1 MRNMI
6 NPIKGF
12 PMADKL
18 ISLAE
23 LSRAAHKPSARGA
36 SEQLPPGAAPT
47 LQDLAE
53 SLLFSPSDGRI
64 WLNGARMLLMHS
76 SGIGALRRE
85 LIESMGLARA
95 RGIMLRTGYH
105 CGARD
110 AALIRERFP
119 EADILAVF
127 AAGPIIHGL
136 EGAVKVEPV
145 HFEFDMTLGTYYGE
159 FLWHHSSEDDEHIA
173 QYGIGTEPACWMQT
187 GYATGYTSAMVGRLI
202 LYREVECRSTGA
214 NTCRLIGKPVEEWDD
229 AEEELADLNAEP
241 FVGSSASAAAVKPSA
256 KNADKGALPS
266 NLQAEPTAAQD
277 SEMVG
282 ISSAFNAA
290 CHMLRRVAPTQAT
303 VLFTGESGVGKEMFA
318 RMLHRISPRHDAPF
332 VAINCAAIPENLME
346 SELFGVERGAFTG
359 ATQSRAGRFE
369 RADGGTLFLDEIATL
384 SLVAQGKL
392 LRALQEGEV
401 ERVGGS
407 RTLKVDV
414 RVVAATNVDLRAA
427 AQRGEFREDLFF
439 RLNVFPIH
447 LPPLR
452 ERKEDIPLLMTH
464 FLHRFTQ
471 RHGRQLSGFTPRTAD
486 TLLAYDFP
494 GNIRELQNLVE
505 RGVISAPDDGA
516 IDLAHLFT
524 SGERLAHPMFSIGV
538 RGQLAA
544 APHESPPTQQTS
556 STPPAQQPETLHA
569 LLGDKN
575 LSQLSL
581 QEVEDAMIDHCMVE
595 AKGNVSEAARR
606 LGLTRAQ
613 LSYRL
618 SRRPAGE

>member
-1 MRNMI
+1 
-6 NPIKGF
+6 
-12 PMADKL
+12 MADKL

-23 LSRAAHKPSARGA
+23 LSRATPSKPVRGA
-36 SEQLPPGAAPT
+36 SEQLPPGAPPT
-47 LQDLAE
+47 LQDLTE
-53 SLLFSPSDGRI
+53 CLMFSPGDGRI
-64 WLNGARMLLMHS
+64 WLNGARMLLIHN

-110 AALIRERFP
+110 AALIKERFP
-119 EADILAVF
+119 EADILALF
-127 AAGPIIHGL
+127 AAGPIIHAI

-145 HFEFDMTLGTYYGE
+145 HFEFDMNLGTYYGE

-173 QYGIGTEPACWMQT
+173 HFGIGTEPACWMQT

-202 LYREVECRSTGA
+202 LYREVECRSTGSSI
-214 NTCRLIGKPVEEWDD
+214 CRLIGKPAEEWDD
-229 AEEELADLNAEP
+229 AEADLADLNAEP
-241 FVGSSASAAAVKPSA
+241 FVSTGGRSVTAHSR
-256 KNADKGALPS
+256 NDKGALPTS
-266 NLQAEPTAAQD
+266 LLVDPTPAQD
-277 SEMVG
+277 SDMVG

-318 RMLHRISPRHDAPF
+318 RMLHRISPRHDEPF

-346 SELFGVERGAFTG
+346 SELFGVERGAYTG

-471 RHGRQLSGFTPRTAD
+471 RHGRQISGFTPRTAD

-505 RGVISAPDDGA
+505 RGVISAPDGGA

-524 SGERLAHPMFSIGV
+524 SGERLAQPMFSIGT

-544 APHESPPTQQTS
+544 SPNDP
-556 STPPAQQPETLHA
+556 PPASPTKTAAASTGSGAILELF
-569 LLGDKN
+569 GGKDP
-575 LSQLSL
+575 SRLSL
-581 QEVEDAMIDHCMVE
+581 QEIEDTIIDHCLGEV
-595 AKGNVSEAARR
+595 KGNVSEAARR

-618 SRRPAGE
+618 SRRSTSE

>member
-1 MRNMI
+1 
-6 NPIKGF
+6 
-12 PMADKL
+12 
-18 ISLAE
+18 
-23 LSRAAHKPSARGA
+23 
-36 SEQLPPGAAPT
+36 AAPT
-47 LQDLAE
+47 LQDLTEA
-53 SLLFSPSDGRI
+53 LLFSPGDGRI

-95 RGIMLRTGYH
+95 RGILLRTGYH

-119 EADILAVF
+119 EADTLAVF
-127 AAGPIIHGL
+127 AAGPIIHAL

-145 HFEFDMTLGTYYGE
+145 HFEFDMNLGTYYGE

-173 QYGIGTEPACWMQT
+173 HYGIGTEPACWMQT

-202 LYREVECRSTGA
+202 LYREVECRSTGS
-214 NTCRLIGKPVEEWDD
+214 NICRLIGKPAEEWDD
-229 AEEELADLNAEP
+229 AEADLADLNAEP
-241 FVGSSASAAAVKPSA
+241 FVGSGGSTAARKASAKGG
-256 KNADKGALPS
+256 DKGALPTA
-266 NLQAEPTAAQD
+266 LQADPTPAQD
-277 SEMVG
+277 SDMVG

-318 RMLHRISPRHDAPF
+318 RMLHRISPRTDAPF

-414 RVVAATNVDLRAA
+414 RVVAATNIDLRAA

-505 RGVISAPDDGA
+505 RGVISAPDGGA

-524 SGERLAHPMFSIGV
+524 SGERLAQPMFSIGT

-544 APHESPPTQQTS
+544 GPHDQ
-556 STPPAQQPETLHA
+556 PPAAGATSEPVSADKQA
-569 LLGDKN
+569 LQALFGGKD
-575 LSQLSL
+575 LSRLSL
-581 QEVEDAMIDHCMVE
+581 QEIEDTMIDHCLAEV
-595 AKGNVSEAARR
+595 KGNVSEAARR

-618 SRRPAGE
+618 SRRPADK

>member
-1 MRNMI
+1 MV
-6 NPIKGF
+6 
-12 PMADKL
+12 DKL

-23 LSRAAHKPSARGA
+23 LSRGGQKKPVRGA

-47 LQDLAE
+47 LQDLTE
-53 SLLFSPSDGRI
+53 CLMFSPGDGRI
-64 WLNGARMLLMHS
+64 WLNGARMLLMHN

-105 CGARD
+105 CGSRD
-110 AALIRERFP
+110 AALIKERFP
-119 EADILAVF
+119 EADILALF
-127 AAGPIIHGL
+127 AAGPIIHAL

-145 HFEFDMTLGTYYGE
+145 HFEFDMNLGTYYGE

-187 GYATGYTSAMVGRLI
+187 GYAIGYTSAMVGRLI
-202 LYREVECRSTGA
+202 LYREVECRSTGSSI
-214 NTCRLIGKPVEEWDD
+214 CRLVGKPAEEWDD
-229 AEEELADLNAEP
+229 AEEDLADLNAEP
-241 FVGSSASAAAVKPSA
+241 FVSTGGRSATAHGSF
-256 KNADKGALPS
+256 DKGALPAH
-266 NLQAEPTAAQD
+266 LQADPTPAQD
-277 SEMVG
+277 TDMVG

-318 RMLHRISPRHDAPF
+318 RMLHRISPRHDELF

-346 SELFGVERGAFTG
+346 AELFGVERGAYTG

-471 RHGRQLSGFTPRTAD
+471 RHGRQISGFTPRTAD

-505 RGVISAPDDGA
+505 RGVISAPDGGA
-516 IDLAHLFT
+516 IDLSHLFT
-524 SGERLAHPMFSIGV
+524 SGERLALPMFSIGT

-544 APHESPPTQQTS
+544 APNDQAAATPAPA
-556 STPPAQQPETLHA
+556 STGNNNEAIQELF
-569 LLGDKN
+569 GGRD
-575 LSQLSL
+575 LSRLSL
-581 QEVEDAMIDHCMVE
+581 QEVEDTMIDHCMNEV
-595 AKGNVSEAARR
+595 KGNVSEAARR

-618 SRRPAGE
+618 SRRSAGE

>member
-1 MRNMI
+1 
-6 NPIKGF
+6 
-12 PMADKL
+12 MADKL

-23 LSRAAHKPSARGA
+23 LSGGVRKKHPRGA
-36 SEQLPPGAAPT
+36 SEQLPPGTAPT
-47 LQDLAE
+47 LQDLTE
-53 SLLFSPSDGRI
+53 CLMFSPGDGRI

-76 SGIGALRRE
+76 SGLGAMRRE

-110 AALIRERFP
+110 AALIKERFP
-119 EADILAVF
+119 EADFLALF
-127 AAGPIIHGL
+127 AAGPIIHAI

-145 HFEFDMTLGTYYGE
+145 HFEFDMNLGTYYGE

-173 QYGIGTEPACWMQT
+173 QFGIGTEPACWMQT

-202 LYREVECRSTGA
+202 LYREVECRSTGSSI
-214 NTCRLIGKPVEEWDD
+214 CRLIGKPAEEWDD
-229 AEEELADLNAEP
+229 AEEDLAALKAEP
-241 FVGSSASAAAVKPSA
+241 FVSSSGRSTVPPSPG
-256 KNADKGALPS
+256 DKGVLAAD
-266 NLQAEPTAAQD
+266 LQADPQPTQD
-277 SEMVG
+277 GDMVG

-318 RMLHRISPRHDAPF
+318 KMLHRISPRHDAPF

-392 LRALQEGEV
+392 LRALQEGEI

-464 FLHRFTQ
+464 FLRRFT
-471 RHGRQLSGFTPRTAD
+471 RHHGRQISGFTPRTAD

-505 RGVISAPDDGA
+505 RGVISAPDGGA

-524 SGERLAHPMFSIGV
+524 SGERLAQPMFSIGH

-544 APHESPPTQQTS
+544 APNDPASPATAAPAPTGDEAIQ
-556 STPPAQQPETLHA
+556 A
-569 LLGDKN
+569 LFGGKD
-575 LSQLSL
+575 LSRLSL
-581 QEVEDAMIDHCMVE
+581 QEIEETMIDHCLAEV
-595 AKGNVSEAARR
+595 KGNVSEAARR

-618 SRRPAGE
+618 SRRSGGE

>member
-1 MRNMI
+1 
-6 NPIKGF
+6 
-12 PMADKL
+12 MADKL

-23 LSRAAHKPSARGA
+23 LSRDAQKKPGRGA

-47 LQDLAE
+47 LQDLTE
-53 SLLFSPSDGRI
+53 CLLFSPGDGRI
-64 WLNGARMLLMHS
+64 WLNGARMLLMHN

-110 AALIRERFP
+110 AALIKERFP
-119 EADILAVF
+119 EADILALF
-127 AAGPIIHGL
+127 AAGPIIHAI

-145 HFEFDMTLGTYYGE
+145 HFEFDMNLGTYYGE

-202 LYREVECRSTGA
+202 VYREVECRSTGSSI
-214 NTCRLIGKPVEEWDD
+214 CRLIGKPAEEWDD
-229 AEEELADLNAEP
+229 AEADLADLNAEP
-241 FVGSSASAAAVKPSA
+241 FVSTGGRSATAPNRS
-256 KNADKGALPS
+256 DKGALPTG
-266 NLQAEPTAAQD
+266 LQAGPTPAQD
-277 SEMVG
+277 TDMVG
-282 ISSAFNAA
+282 LSSAFNAA

-318 RMLHRISPRHDAPF
+318 RMLHRISPRHDEPF

-346 SELFGVERGAFTG
+346 SELFGVERGAYTG

-471 RHGRQLSGFTPRTAD
+471 RHGRQISGFTPRTAD

-505 RGVISAPDDGA
+505 RGVISAPDGGA

-524 SGERLAHPMFSIGV
+524 SGERLALPMFSIGK

-544 APHESPPTQQTS
+544 APNDQAPSQRTTVA
-556 STPPAQQPETLHA
+556 PADTGNEAIQA
-569 LLGDKN
+569 LFGGKD
-575 LSQLSL
+575 LSRLSL
-581 QEVEDAMIDHCMVE
+581 QEIEDTMIDHCLSEV
-595 AKGNVSEAARR
+595 KGNVSEAARR

-618 SRRPAGE
+618 SRRPISE

>member
-1 MRNMI
+1 
-6 NPIKGF
+6 
-12 PMADKL
+12 MADKL

-23 LSRAAHKPSARGA
+23 LSRATPSKPVRGA
-36 SEQLPPGAAPT
+36 SEQLPPGAPPT
-47 LQDLAE
+47 LQDLTE
-53 SLLFSPSDGRI
+53 CLMFSPGDGRI
-64 WLNGARMLLMHS
+64 WLNGARMLLIHN

-110 AALIRERFP
+110 AALIKERFP
-119 EADILAVF
+119 EADILALF
-127 AAGPIIHGL
+127 AAGPIIHAI

-145 HFEFDMTLGTYYGE
+145 HFEFDMNLGTYYGE

-173 QYGIGTEPACWMQT
+173 HFGIGTEPACWMQT

-202 LYREVECRSTGA
+202 LYREVECRSTGSSI
-214 NTCRLIGKPVEEWDD
+214 CRLIGKPAEEWDD
-229 AEEELADLNAEP
+229 AEADLADLNAEP
-241 FVGSSASAAAVKPSA
+241 FVSTGGRSVTAHSR
-256 KNADKGALPS
+256 NDKGALPTS
-266 NLQAEPTAAQD
+266 LLVDPTPAQD
-277 SEMVG
+277 SDMVG

-318 RMLHRISPRHDAPF
+318 RMLHRISPRHDEPF

-346 SELFGVERGAFTG
+346 SELFGVERGAYTG

-407 RTLKVDV
+407 RTVKVDV

-471 RHGRQLSGFTPRTAD
+471 RHGRQISGFTPRTAD

-505 RGVISAPDDGA
+505 RGVISAPDGGA

-524 SGERLAHPMFSIGV
+524 SGERLAQPMFSIGT

-544 APHESPPTQQTS
+544 NPNDP
-556 STPPAQQPETLHA
+556 PPASPTKTAAASTGSGAILELF
-569 LLGDKN
+569 GGKDP
-575 LSQLSL
+575 SRLSL
-581 QEVEDAMIDHCMVE
+581 QEIEETLIDHCLGEV
-595 AKGNVSEAARR
+595 KGNVSEAARR

-618 SRRPAGE
+618 SRRSTGE

>member
-1 MRNMI
+1 MRKKI
-6 NPIKGF
+6 NALKGF
-12 PMADKL
+12 AMRKKL
-18 ISLAE
+18 VSLAE
-23 LSRAAHKPSARGA
+23 LALSSGKNPTRGA
-36 SEQLPPGAAPT
+36 SEQLPPDAAPT
-47 LQDLAE
+47 LQDLTE
-53 SLLFSPSDGRI
+53 CLLFSPGDGRI
-64 WLNGARMLLMHS
+64 WLNGARMVLMHN
-76 SGIGALRRE
+76 SGLGALRRE

-95 RGIMLRTGYH
+95 RGILMRTGYH

-110 AALIRERFP
+110 AALIKERFP
-119 EADILAVF
+119 DADTLALF
-127 AAGPIIHGL
+127 AAGPVIHSI

-145 HFEFDMTLGTYYGE
+145 HFEFDMQLGTYYGE

-173 QYGIGTEPACWMQT
+173 HYGIGSESACWMQT
-187 GYATGYTSAMVGRLI
+187 GYATGYTSALVGRLI
-202 LYREVECRSTGA
+202 LYREVECRATGA
-214 NTCRLIGKPVEEWDD
+214 NICRLIGKPAEEWQD
-229 AEEELADLNAEP
+229 AEADLADLNAQP
-241 FVGSSASAAAVKPSA
+241 FVGRNPTGAAQHSAHDL
-256 KNADKGALPS
+256 DKGALPT
-266 NLQAEPTAAQD
+266 PAQPSSASHPD
-277 SEMVG
+277 TEMVG

-318 RMLHRISPRHDAPF
+318 RMLHRISPRAEQAF

-346 SELFGVERGAFTG
+346 AELFGVERGAFTG

-392 LRALQEGEV
+392 LRALQEGEI

-407 RTLKVDV
+407 RTVKVNV

-427 AQRGEFREDLFF
+427 SQRGEFREDLFF

-452 ERKEDIPLLMTH
+452 ERREDIPLLMTH

-471 RHGRQLSGFTPRTAD
+471 LHGRRLSGFTPRTAN
-486 TLLAYDFP
+486 TLLGYDFP

-516 IDLAHLFT
+516 IDLVHLFT
-524 SGERLAHPMFSIGV
+524 SGERLAQPIFSIGT

-544 APHESPPTQQTS
+544 APHSTGHTPAAQPTKVHS
-556 STPPAQQPETLHA
+556 SALTT
-569 LLGDKN
+569 LLGNQD
-575 LSQLSL
+575 LSTLSL
-581 QEVEDAMIDHCMVE
+581 QAVEDAMIDHCMAE
-595 AKGNVSEAARR
+595 ARGNVSEAARR

-618 SRRPAGE
+618 SRRPAR

>member
-1 MRNMI
+1 
-6 NPIKGF
+6 
-12 PMADKL
+12 MADKL

-23 LSRAAHKPSARGA
+23 LSRGTRKSPARGA

-47 LQDLAE
+47 LQDLTEA
-53 SLLFSPSDGRI
+53 LLFSPGDGRI

-76 SGIGALRRE
+76 SGLGALRRE

-119 EADILAVF
+119 EADTLAVF
-127 AAGPIIHGL
+127 AAGPIIHSL

-145 HFEFDMTLGTYYGE
+145 HFEFDMNLGTYYGE

-202 LYREVECRSTGA
+202 LYREVECRSTGS
-214 NTCRLIGKPVEEWDD
+214 NICRLIGKPAEEWDD
-229 AEEELADLNAEP
+229 AEQDLADLNAES
-241 FVGSSASAAAVKPSA
+241 FVGSGGGSAAASKTSG
-256 KNADKGALPS
+256 KGGDKGALPS
-266 NLQAEPTAAQD
+266 NLQADSPTQQD
-277 SEMVG
+277 SDMVG
-282 ISSAFNAA
+282 ISSSFNAA

-318 RMLHRISPRHDAPF
+318 RMLHRISPRSEEPF

-505 RGVISAPDDGA
+505 RGVISAPDGGA
-516 IDLAHLFT
+516 IDLSHLFT
-524 SGERLAHPMFSIGV
+524 SGERLAQPMFSIGT
-538 RGQLAA
+538 RGQQAA
-544 APHESPPTQQTS
+544 APNDQVQTS
-556 STPPAQQPETLHA
+556 QETSSLPAQQPEALHA
-569 LLGDKN
+569 LFGDKD
-575 LSQLSL
+575 LSRLSL
-581 QEVEDAMIDHCMVE
+581 QEVEDAMIDHCMNEV
-595 AKGNVSEAARR
+595 KGNVSEAARR

-618 SRRPAGE
+618 SRRPASE

>member
-1 MRNMI
+1 MT
-6 NPIKGF
+6 
-12 PMADKL
+12 DKL

-23 LSRAAHKPSARGA
+23 LTRGAQKSSTRGA

-47 LQDLAE
+47 LQDLTEA
-53 SLLFSPSDGRI
+53 LLFSPGDGRI

-76 SGIGALRRE
+76 SGLGALRRE
-85 LIESMGLARA
+85 LIESMGLPRA

-110 AALIRERFP
+110 AALVRERFP
-119 EADILAVF
+119 EADTLAVF
-127 AAGPIIHGL
+127 AAGPIIHAL

-145 HFEFDMTLGTYYGE
+145 HFEFDMNLGTYYGE

-202 LYREVECRSTGA
+202 LYREVEFRSTGS
-214 NTCRLIGKPVEEWDD
+214 NICRLIGKPAEEWDD
-229 AEEELADLNAEP
+229 AEEDLADLNAEP
-241 FVGSSASAAAVKPSA
+241 FVGSGSTAARKTSA
-256 KNADKGALPS
+256 KSGDKGALPS
-266 NLQAEPTAAQD
+266 NLQAEPTPAQD
-277 SEMVG
+277 SDMVG

-318 RMLHRISPRHDAPF
+318 RMLHRISPRSEAPF
-332 VAINCAAIPENLME
+332 VAINCAAIPESLME

-439 RLNVFPIH
+439 RLNVVPIH

-505 RGVISAPDDGA
+505 RGVISAPDGGA
-516 IDLAHLFT
+516 IDLSHLFT
-524 SGERLAHPMFSIGV
+524 SGERLAQPMFSIGV

-544 APHESPPTQQTS
+544 APHDQAQPQQAS
-556 STPPAQQPETLHA
+556 SAPPAQQPEALHA
-569 LLGDKN
+569 LFGDKD
-575 LSQLSL
+575 LSRLSL
-581 QEVEDAMIDHCMVE
+581 QEVEDAMIDHCMNEV
-595 AKGNVSEAARR
+595 KGNVSEAARR

-618 SRRPAGE
+618 SRRSAGE

>member
-1 MRNMI
+1 
-6 NPIKGF
+6 
-12 PMADKL
+12 MANKL

-23 LSRAAHKPSARGA
+23 LSRTTQKTLARGA

-47 LQDLAE
+47 LQDLTE
-53 SLLFSPSDGRI
+53 CLLFSPGDGRI

-76 SGIGALRRE
+76 SGLGALRRE

-110 AALIRERFP
+110 AALVKERFP
-119 EADILAVF
+119 EADTLALF
-127 AAGPIIHGL
+127 AAGPIIHAL

-145 HFEFDMTLGTYYGE
+145 HFEFDMNLGTYYGE

-173 QYGIGTEPACWMQT
+173 QYGIGTEAACWMQT

-202 LYREVECRSTGA
+202 LYREVECRSMGA
-214 NTCRLIGKPVEEWDD
+214 NICRLIGKPAEEWDD
-229 AEEELADLNAEP
+229 AEEDLADLNAEP
-241 FVGSSASAAAVKPSA
+241 FVGSSPRSTTARNSG
-256 KNADKGALPS
+256 DKGALPS
-266 NLQAEPTAAQD
+266 TPQPDPAPSQD
-277 SEMVG
+277 SDMVG
-282 ISSAFNAA
+282 ISSSFNAA

-332 VAINCAAIPENLME
+332 VAINCAAIPETLME

-392 LRALQEGEV
+392 LRALQEGEI

-414 RVVAATNVDLRAA
+414 RVVAATNVDLREAA
-427 AQRGEFREDLFF
+427 RRGEFREDLFF

-486 TLLAYDFP
+486 TLLGYDFP

-505 RGVISAPDDGA
+505 RGVISAPDGGA

-524 SGERLAHPMFSIGV
+524 SGERLAQPMFSIGT
-538 RGQLAA
+538 RGVLA
-544 APHESPPTQQTS
+544 TTS
-556 STPPAQQPETLHA
+556 DDQPPAGATTEAPTAPSEAIHTLF
-569 LLGDKN
+569 GGKDP
-575 LSQLSL
+575 SRLSL
-581 QEVEDAMIDHCMVE
+581 QEIEDAMIDHSLAEV
-595 AKGNVSEAARR
+595 KGNVSEAARR

-618 SRRPAGE
+618 SRRPSNE

>member
-1 MRNMI
+1 
-6 NPIKGF
+6 
-12 PMADKL
+12 MADKL

-23 LSRAAHKPSARGA
+23 LSRGARQKPVRGA
-36 SEQLPPGAAPT
+36 SEQLPPGASPT
-47 LQDLAE
+47 LQDLTE
-53 SLLFSPSDGRI
+53 CLLFSPGDGRI
-64 WLNGARMLLMHS
+64 WLNGARMLLMHN

-110 AALIRERFP
+110 AALIKERFP
-119 EADILAVF
+119 EADTLALF
-127 AAGPIIHGL
+127 AAGPVIHAI
-136 EGAVKVEPV
+136 EGAAKVEPV
-145 HFEFDMTLGTYYGE
+145 HFEFDMNLGTYYGE

-202 LYREVECRSTGA
+202 VYREVECRSTGS
-214 NTCRLIGKPVEEWDD
+214 NICRLIGKPAEEWED
-229 AEEELADLNAEP
+229 AEQDLADLSAEP
-241 FVGSSASAAAVKPSA
+241 FVSSSGRSTAPRRPGTE
-256 KNADKGALPS
+256 GALPTD
-266 NLQAEPTAAQD
+266 LQADTGAAQD
-277 SEMVG
+277 GDMVG
-282 ISSAFNAA
+282 ISSSFNAA

-369 RADGGTLFLDEIATL
+369 RANGGTLFLDEIGTL

-464 FLHRFTQ
+464 FLHRFT
-471 RHGRQLSGFTPRTAD
+471 RLHGRQISGFTPRTAD

-524 SGERLAHPMFSIGV
+524 SGERLAQPMFSIGI

-544 APHESPPTQQTS
+544 APNDPPSAPRTAPTPAPTGTGHEAIQ
-556 STPPAQQPETLHA
+556 A
-569 LLGDKN
+569 LFGDRD
-575 LSQLSL
+575 LSRLSL
-581 QEVEDAMIDHCMVE
+581 QEVEDTMIDHCLKEV
-595 AKGNVSEAARR
+595 KGNVSEAARR

-618 SRRPAGE
+618 SRRSDDS

>member
-1 MRNMI
+1 MRKKINSLKGFIMRN
-6 NPIKGF
+6 
-12 PMADKL
+12 KL
-18 ISLAE
+18 VSLAE
-23 LSRAAHKPSARGA
+23 LARSSAKSATRGA
-36 SEQLPPGAAPT
+36 SEELSPGTAPT
-47 LQDLAE
+47 LQDLTE
-53 SLLFSPSDGRI
+53 CLLFSPGDGRI
-64 WLNGARMLLMHS
+64 WLNGARMVLMHN
-76 SGIGALRRE
+76 SGLGALRRE

-95 RGIMLRTGYH
+95 RGILMRTGYH

-110 AALIRERFP
+110 AALIKERFP
-119 EADILAVF
+119 EADTLALF
-127 AAGPIIHGL
+127 AAGPVIHSI

-145 HFEFDMTLGTYYGE
+145 HFEFDIKLGTYYGE

-173 QYGIGTEPACWMQT
+173 HYGIGTEPACWMQT
-187 GYATGYTSAMVGRLI
+187 GYATGYTSALVGRLI

-214 NTCRLIGKPVEEWDD
+214 NICRLIGKPAEEWQD
-229 AEEELADLNAEP
+229 ADEDLADLNAEP
-241 FVGSSASAAAVKPSA
+241 FVGRSGVIAAKSSPAKP
-256 KNADKGALPS
+256 DKGALPTAM
-266 NLQAEPTAAQD
+266 QAASAHHSDT
-277 SEMVG
+277 EMVG

-318 RMLHRISPRHDAPF
+318 RMLHRISPRAEQPF

-369 RADGGTLFLDEIATL
+369 RADGGTLFLDEIGTL

-392 LRALQEGEV
+392 LRALQEGEI

-407 RTLKVDV
+407 RTVKVNV

-427 AQRGEFREDLFF
+427 SQRGEFREDLFF

-452 ERKEDIPLLMTH
+452 ERREDIPLLMTH

-471 RHGRQLSGFTPRTAD
+471 LHGRQLSGFTPRTAD
-486 TLLAYDFP
+486 TLLGYDFP

-516 IDLAHLFT
+516 IDLVHLFT
-524 SGERLAHPMFSIGV
+524 SGERLAQPMFSIGM

-544 APHESPPTQQTS
+544 ASQNSTS
-556 STPPAQQPETLHA
+556 NHPAQVSQTTTDAPA
-569 LLGDKN
+569 PLLGGKD
-575 LSQLSL
+575 LSTLSL
-581 QEVEDAMIDHCMVE
+581 QEVEDAMIDHCMAE
-595 AKGNVSEAARR
+595 ARDNVSEAARR

-618 SRRPAGE
+618 SRRPAR

>member
-1 MRNMI
+1 
-6 NPIKGF
+6 
-12 PMADKL
+12 MADKL

-23 LSRAAHKPSARGA
+23 LSSGVRKKPVRGA
-36 SEQLPPGAAPT
+36 SEQLPPDTAPT
-47 LQDLAE
+47 LQDLTE
-53 SLLFSPSDGRI
+53 CLMFSPGDGRI

-76 SGIGALRRE
+76 SGVGALRRE
-85 LIESMGLARA
+85 MIESMGLARA
-95 RGIMLRTGYH
+95 RGILLRTGYH

-110 AALIRERFP
+110 AALIKERFP
-119 EADILAVF
+119 EADFLALF
-127 AAGPIIHGL
+127 AAGPIIHAI

-145 HFEFDMTLGTYYGE
+145 HFEFDMNLGTYYGE

-173 QYGIGTEPACWMQT
+173 QFGIGTEPACWMQT

-202 LYREVECRSTGA
+202 LYREVECRSTGSSI
-214 NTCRLIGKPVEEWDD
+214 CRLIGKPAEEWDD
-229 AEEELADLNAEP
+229 AEEDLAALKAEP
-241 FVGSSASAAAVKPSA
+241 FVSSGGRSTVAPAPGG
-256 KNADKGALPS
+256 KGVLPPG
-266 NLQAEPTAAQD
+266 LQADPQPTQD
-277 SEMVG
+277 GDMVG

-392 LRALQEGEV
+392 LRALQEGEI

-464 FLHRFTQ
+464 FLHRFT
-471 RHGRQLSGFTPRTAD
+471 RHHGRQISGFTPRTAD

-505 RGVISAPDDGA
+505 RGVISAPDGGA

-524 SGERLAHPMFSIGV
+524 SGERLAQPMFSIGT

-544 APHESPPTQQTS
+544 APNDPASPAPVA
-556 STPPAQQPETLHA
+556 PAHA
-569 LLGDKN
+569 GNEAIQALFGGKD
-575 LSQLSL
+575 LSRLSL
-581 QEVEDAMIDHCMVE
+581 QEIEETMIDHCLAEV
-595 AKGNVSEAARR
+595 KGNVSEAARR

-618 SRRPAGE
+618 SRRSAGD

>member
-1 MRNMI
+1 
-6 NPIKGF
+6 
-12 PMADKL
+12 MADKL

-23 LSRAAHKPSARGA
+23 LSRGTQKQPARGA

-47 LQDLAE
+47 LQDLTE
-53 SLLFSPSDGRI
+53 CLMFSPGDGRI
-64 WLNGARMLLMHS
+64 WLNGARMLLMHN
-76 SGIGALRRE
+76 SGVGALRRE

-110 AALIRERFP
+110 AALIKERFP
-119 EADILAVF
+119 EADILALF
-127 AAGPIIHGL
+127 AAGPIIHAI

-145 HFEFDMTLGTYYGE
+145 HFEFDMNLGTYYGE

-187 GYATGYTSAMVGRLI
+187 GYAIGYTSAMVGRLI
-202 LYREVECRSTGA
+202 LYREVECRSTGSSI
-214 NTCRLIGKPVEEWDD
+214 CRLVGKPAEEWDD
-229 AEEELADLNAEP
+229 AEEDLADLNAEP
-241 FVGSSASAAAVKPSA
+241 FVSTGGRSAAPQGRG
-256 KNADKGALPS
+256 DKGALPAR
-266 NLQAEPTAAQD
+266 LQADPTPAQD
-277 SEMVG
+277 SDMVG

-318 RMLHRISPRHDAPF
+318 RMLHRISPRHDEPF

-346 SELFGVERGAFTG
+346 SELFGVERGAYTG

-369 RADGGTLFLDEIATL
+369 RANGGTLFLDEIATL

-471 RHGRQLSGFTPRTAD
+471 RHGRQISGFTPRTAD

-505 RGVISAPDDGA
+505 RGVISAPDGGA
-516 IDLAHLFT
+516 IDLSHLFT
-524 SGERLAHPMFSIGV
+524 SGERLALPMFSIGT

-544 APHESPPTQQTS
+544 APNAQAAPPQAPAASIRSGDEALQQ
-556 STPPAQQPETLHA
+556 LF
-569 LLGDKN
+569 GGKD
-575 LSQLSL
+575 LSRLSL
-581 QEVEDAMIDHCMVE
+581 QEVEDAMIDRCLSEV
-595 AKGNVSEAARR
+595 KGNVSEAARR

-618 SRRPAGE
+618 SRRPASD

>member
-1 MRNMI
+1 MI

-23 LSRAAHKPSARGA
+23 LSRNTRKTPTRGA
-36 SEQLPPGAAPT
+36 SEQLPPSAAPT
-47 LQDLAE
+47 LQDLTEA
-53 SLLFSPSDGRI
+53 LLFSPGDGRI

-76 SGIGALRRE
+76 SGLGALRRE
-85 LIESMGLARA
+85 LIDSMGLARA

-110 AALIRERFP
+110 AALVRERFP
-119 EADILAVF
+119 EADTLAVF
-127 AAGPIIHGL
+127 AAGPIIHAI
-136 EGAVKVEPV
+136 EGAVKVETV
-145 HFEFDMTLGTYYGE
+145 HFEFDMNLGTYYGE

-173 QYGIGTEPACWMQT
+173 HYGIGTEPACWMQT

-202 LYREVECRSTGA
+202 LYREVECRSTGS
-214 NTCRLIGKPVEEWDD
+214 NICRLIGKPAEEWDD
-229 AEEELADLNAEP
+229 AEEDLADLNAEP
-241 FVGSSASAAAVKPSA
+241 FVGSGGSTAARKASEKS
-256 KNADKGALPS
+256 ADKGALPTA
-266 NLQAEPTAAQD
+266 LQVDPTPAQD
-277 SEMVG
+277 SDMVG

-318 RMLHRISPRHDAPF
+318 RMLHRISPRTDAPF

-414 RVVAATNVDLRAA
+414 RVVAATNIDLRAA

-464 FLHRFTQ
+464 FLQRFTQ

-486 TLLAYDFP
+486 TLLGYDFP

-505 RGVISAPDDGA
+505 RGVISAPDGGA
-516 IDLAHLFT
+516 IDLSHLFT
-524 SGERLAHPMFSIGV
+524 SGERLAQPMFSIGV

-544 APHESPPTQQTS
+544 APNDQVQTDKQTS
-556 STPPAQQPETLHA
+556 PAPAQSPQALHA
-569 LLGDKN
+569 LFGDKD
-575 LSQLSL
+575 LSRLSL
-581 QEVEDAMIDHCMVE
+581 QEVEDAMIDHCMNEV
-595 AKGNVSEAARR
+595 KGNVSEAARR

>member
-1 MRNMI
+1 MI

>member
-1 MRNMI
+1 
-6 NPIKGF
+6 
-12 PMADKL
+12 MADKL

-23 LSRAAHKPSARGA
+23 LSRGTRKSPARGA

-47 LQDLAE
+47 LQDLTEA
-53 SLLFSPSDGRI
+53 LLFSPGDGRI

-76 SGIGALRRE
+76 SGLGALRRE

-119 EADILAVF
+119 EADTLAVF
-127 AAGPIIHGL
+127 AAGPIIHSL

-145 HFEFDMTLGTYYGE
+145 HFEFDMNLGTYYGE

-202 LYREVECRSTGA
+202 LYREVECRSTGS
-214 NTCRLIGKPVEEWDD
+214 NICRLIGKPAEEWDD
-229 AEEELADLNAEP
+229 AEQDLADLNAES
-241 FVGSSASAAAVKPSA
+241 FVGSGGGSAAASKTSG
-256 KNADKGALPS
+256 KGGDKGALPS
-266 NLQAEPTAAQD
+266 NLQADSPTQQD
-277 SEMVG
+277 SDMVG
-282 ISSAFNAA
+282 ISSSFNAA

-318 RMLHRISPRHDAPF
+318 RMLHRISPRSEEPF

-505 RGVISAPDDGA
+505 RGVISAPDGGA
-516 IDLAHLFT
+516 IDLSHLFT
-524 SGERLAHPMFSIGV
+524 SGERLAQPMFSIGV

-544 APHESPPTQQTS
+544 APHDQPSTGATS
-556 STPPAQQPETLHA
+556 EPASADNQA
-569 LLGDKN
+569 LQDLFGDKD
-575 LSQLSL
+575 LSRLSL
-581 QEVEDAMIDHCMVE
+581 QEVEDAMIDHCLSEV
-595 AKGNVSEAARR
+595 KGNVSEAARR

-618 SRRPAGE
+618 SRRPTSE

>member
-1 MRNMI
+1 MI

-23 LSRAAHKPSARGA
+23 LSRNTRPPPTRGA
-36 SEQLPPGAAPT
+36 SEQLPPSAAPT
-47 LQDLAE
+47 LQDLTEA
-53 SLLFSPSDGRI
+53 LLFSPGDGRI

-76 SGIGALRRE
+76 SGLGALRRE
-85 LIESMGLARA
+85 LIDSMGLARA

-110 AALIRERFP
+110 AALVRERFP
-119 EADILAVF
+119 EADTLAVF
-127 AAGPIIHGL
+127 AAGPIIHAI
-136 EGAVKVEPV
+136 EGAVKVETV
-145 HFEFDMTLGTYYGE
+145 HFEFDMNLGTYYGE

-173 QYGIGTEPACWMQT
+173 HYGIGTEPACWMQT

-202 LYREVECRSTGA
+202 LYREVECRSTGSSI
-214 NTCRLIGKPVEEWDD
+214 CRLIGKPAEEWDD
-229 AEEELADLNAEP
+229 AEDDLADLNAEP
-241 FVGSSASAAAVKPSA
+241 FVGSGSSTAARKASEKS
-256 KNADKGALPS
+256 ADKGALPTA
-266 NLQAEPTAAQD
+266 LQADPTPAQD
-277 SEMVG
+277 SDMVG

-318 RMLHRISPRHDAPF
+318 RMLHRISPRTEAPF

-414 RVVAATNVDLRAA
+414 RVVAATNIDLRAA

-464 FLHRFTQ
+464 FLQRFTQ

-486 TLLAYDFP
+486 TLLGYDFP

-505 RGVISAPDDGA
+505 RGVISAPDGGA
-516 IDLAHLFT
+516 IDLTHLFT
-524 SGERLAHPMFSIGV
+524 SGERLAQPMFSIGI

-544 APHESPPTQQTS
+544 APNDQPPSAGTASATASAENQAIQ
-556 STPPAQQPETLHA
+556 A
-569 LLGDKN
+569 LFDGKD
-575 LSQLSL
+575 LSRLSL
-581 QEVEDAMIDHCMVE
+581 QEIETTMIDHCLAEV
-595 AKGNVSEAARR
+595 KGNVSEAARR

>member
-1 MRNMI
+1 
-6 NPIKGF
+6 
-12 PMADKL
+12 MADKL

>member
-1 MRNMI
+1 
-6 NPIKGF
+6 
-12 PMADKL
+12 MADKL

-23 LSRAAHKPSARGA
+23 LSRATPSKPARGA
-36 SEQLPPGAAPT
+36 SEQLPPGAPPT
-47 LQDLAE
+47 LQDLTE
-53 SLLFSPSDGRI
+53 CLMFSPGDGRI
-64 WLNGARMLLMHS
+64 WLNGARMLLIHN

-110 AALIRERFP
+110 AALIKERFP
-119 EADILAVF
+119 EADILALF
-127 AAGPIIHGL
+127 AAGPIIHAI

-145 HFEFDMTLGTYYGE
+145 HFEFDMNLGTYYGE

-173 QYGIGTEPACWMQT
+173 HFGIGTEPACWMQT

-202 LYREVECRSTGA
+202 LYREVECRSTGSSI
-214 NTCRLIGKPVEEWDD
+214 CRLIGKPAEEWDD
-229 AEEELADLNAEP
+229 AEADLADLNAEP
-241 FVGSSASAAAVKPSA
+241 FVSTGGRSVTAHSR
-256 KNADKGALPS
+256 NDKGALPTS
-266 NLQAEPTAAQD
+266 LLVDPTPAQD
-277 SEMVG
+277 SDMVG

-318 RMLHRISPRHDAPF
+318 RMLHRISPRHDEPF

-346 SELFGVERGAFTG
+346 PELFGVERGAYTG

-471 RHGRQLSGFTPRTAD
+471 RHGRQISGFTPRTAD

-505 RGVISAPDDGA
+505 RGVISAPDGGA

-524 SGERLAHPMFSIGV
+524 SGERLAQPMFSIGT

-544 APHESPPTQQTS
+544 NPNDP
-556 STPPAQQPETLHA
+556 PPASPTKTVAASTGSGAILELF
-569 LLGDKN
+569 GGKDP
-575 LSQLSL
+575 SRLSL
-581 QEVEDAMIDHCMVE
+581 QEIEDTLIDHCLGEV
-595 AKGNVSEAARR
+595 KGNVSEAARR

-618 SRRPAGE
+618 SRRSSSE

>member
-1 MRNMI
+1 
-6 NPIKGF
+6 
-12 PMADKL
+12 MANKL

-23 LSRAAHKPSARGA
+23 LSRATPSKPVRGA
-36 SEQLPPGAAPT
+36 SEQLPPGAPPT
-47 LQDLAE
+47 LQDLTE
-53 SLLFSPSDGRI
+53 CLMFSPGDGRI
-64 WLNGARMLLMHS
+64 WLNGARMLLIHN

-110 AALIRERFP
+110 AALIKERFP
-119 EADILAVF
+119 EADILALF
-127 AAGPIIHGL
+127 AAGPIIHAI

-145 HFEFDMTLGTYYGE
+145 HFEFDMNLGTYYGE

-202 LYREVECRSTGA
+202 LYREVECRSTGSSI
-214 NTCRLIGKPVEEWDD
+214 CRLIGKPAEEWDD
-229 AEEELADLNAEP
+229 AEADLADLNAEP
-241 FVGSSASAAAVKPSA
+241 FVSTGGRSVTAHSRS
-256 KNADKGALPS
+256 DKGALPTS
-266 NLQAEPTAAQD
+266 LLVDPTPAQD
-277 SEMVG
+277 SDMVG

-318 RMLHRISPRHDAPF
+318 RMLHRISPRHDEPF

-346 SELFGVERGAFTG
+346 SELFGVERGAYTG

-471 RHGRQLSGFTPRTAD
+471 RHGRQISGFTPRTAD

-505 RGVISAPDDGA
+505 RGVISAPDGGA

-524 SGERLAHPMFSIGV
+524 SGERLAQPMFSIGT

-544 APHESPPTQQTS
+544 SPNDP
-556 STPPAQQPETLHA
+556 PPASHA
-569 LLGDKN
+569 TSAAASTGSGASLELFGGKDP
-575 LSQLSL
+575 SRLSL
-581 QEVEDAMIDHCMVE
+581 QEIEDTIIDHCLGEV
-595 AKGNVSEAARR
+595 KGNVSEAARR

-618 SRRPAGE
+618 SRRSASE

>member
-1 MRNMI
+1 
-6 NPIKGF
+6 
-12 PMADKL
+12 MADKL

-23 LSRAAHKPSARGA
+23 LSRGAQKKPGRGA

-47 LQDLAE
+47 LQDLTE
-53 SLLFSPSDGRI
+53 CLLFSPGDGRI
-64 WLNGARMLLMHS
+64 WLNGARMLLMHN

-110 AALIRERFP
+110 AALIKERFP
-119 EADILAVF
+119 EADILALF
-127 AAGPIIHGL
+127 AAGPIIHAL

-145 HFEFDMTLGTYYGE
+145 HFEFDMNLGTYYGE

-187 GYATGYTSAMVGRLI
+187 GYAIGYTSAMVGRLI
-202 LYREVECRSTGA
+202 LYREVECRSTGSSI
-214 NTCRLIGKPVEEWDD
+214 CRLVGKPAEEWED
-229 AEEELADLNAEP
+229 AEADLADLNAEP
-241 FVGSSASAAAVKPSA
+241 FVSTGGRSVSADSR
-256 KNADKGALPS
+256 NDKGALPAG
-266 NLQAEPTAAQD
+266 LQADPTPAQD
-277 SEMVG
+277 TDMVG

-303 VLFTGESGVGKEMFA
+303 VLFTGESGVGKEVFA
-318 RMLHRISPRHDAPF
+318 RMLHRISPRHDEPF

-346 SELFGVERGAFTG
+346 SELFGVERGAYTG

-392 LRALQEGEV
+392 LRVLQEGEV

-471 RHGRQLSGFTPRTAD
+471 RHGRQISGFTPRTAD

-505 RGVISAPDDGA
+505 RGVISAPDGGA

-524 SGERLAHPMFSIGV
+524 SGERLALPMFSIGT

-544 APHESPPTQQTS
+544 APNDQAPVQRPTAAAADTGDEAIQ
-556 STPPAQQPETLHA
+556 A
-569 LLGDKN
+569 LFGGKD
-575 LSQLSL
+575 LSRLSL
-581 QEVEDAMIDHCMVE
+581 QEIEDTMIDHCLSEV
-595 AKGNVSEAARR
+595 KGNVSEAARR

-618 SRRPAGE
+618 SRRSARE

>member
-1 MRNMI
+1 MI
-6 NPIKGF
+6 NQIKGF
-12 PMADKL
+12 PMAEKP

-23 LSRAAHKPSARGA
+23 LSRNTRKTHARGA

-47 LQDLAE
+47 LQDLTE
-53 SLLFSPSDGRI
+53 CLLFSPGDGRI

-76 SGIGALRRE
+76 SGLGALRRE

-110 AALIRERFP
+110 AALIKERFP
-119 EADILAVF
+119 EADTLALF
-127 AAGPIIHGL
+127 AAGPIIHAI

-145 HFEFDMTLGTYYGE
+145 HFEFDMNLGTYYGE

-202 LYREVECRSTGA
+202 LYREVECRSTGSSI
-214 NTCRLIGKPVEEWDD
+214 CRLIGKPAEEWDD
-229 AEEELADLNAEP
+229 AEEDLADLNAEP
-241 FVGSSASAAAVKPSA
+241 FVGSGGRSTAARSSE
-256 KNADKGALPS
+256 DKGALPT
-266 NLQAEPTAAQD
+266 NLQAEPAPAQD
-277 SEMVG
+277 SDMVG

-318 RMLHRISPRHDAPF
+318 RMLHRISPRAEAPF

-414 RVVAATNVDLRAA
+414 RVVAATNIDLRAA

-464 FLHRFTQ
+464 FLQRFTQ

-524 SGERLAHPMFSIGV
+524 SGERLAQPMFSIGI

-544 APHESPPTQQTS
+544 AS
-556 STPPAQQPETLHA
+556 SDQPPASASTTATASTENQAIQA
-569 LLGDKN
+569 LFGGKD
-575 LSQLSL
+575 LSRLSL
-581 QEVEDAMIDHCMVE
+581 QEIEATMIDHCLTEV
-595 AKGNVSEAARR
+595 KGNVSEAARR

>member
-1 MRNMI
+1 MT
-6 NPIKGF
+6 
-12 PMADKL
+12 DKL

-23 LSRAAHKPSARGA
+23 LTRGAQKSSTRGA

-47 LQDLAE
+47 LQDLTEA
-53 SLLFSPSDGRI
+53 LLFSPGDGRI

-76 SGIGALRRE
+76 SGLGALRRE
-85 LIESMGLARA
+85 LIESMGLPRA

-110 AALIRERFP
+110 AALVRERFP
-119 EADILAVF
+119 EADTLAVF
-127 AAGPIIHGL
+127 AAGPIIHAL

-145 HFEFDMTLGTYYGE
+145 HFEFDMNLGTYYGE

-202 LYREVECRSTGA
+202 LYREVECRSTGS
-214 NTCRLIGKPVEEWDD
+214 NICRLIGKPAEEWDD
-229 AEEELADLNAEP
+229 AEEDLADLNAEP
-241 FVGSSASAAAVKPSA
+241 FVGSGSTAARKTSA
-256 KNADKGALPS
+256 KSGDKGALPS
-266 NLQAEPTAAQD
+266 NLQAEPTPAQD
-277 SEMVG
+277 SDMVG

-318 RMLHRISPRHDAPF
+318 RMLHRISPRSEAPF
-332 VAINCAAIPENLME
+332 VAINCAAIPESLME

-505 RGVISAPDDGA
+505 RGVISAPDGGA
-516 IDLAHLFT
+516 IDLSHLFT
-524 SGERLAHPMFSIGV
+524 SGERLAQPMFSIGV

-544 APHESPPTQQTS
+544 APHDQAQPQQAS
-556 STPPAQQPETLHA
+556 SAPPAQQPEALHA
-569 LLGDKN
+569 LFGDKD
-575 LSQLSL
+575 LSRLSL
-581 QEVEDAMIDHCMVE
+581 QEVEDAMIDHCMNEV
-595 AKGNVSEAARR
+595 KGNVSEAARR

-618 SRRPAGE
+618 SRRSAGE

>member
-1 MRNMI
+1 
-6 NPIKGF
+6 
-12 PMADKL
+12 MADKL

-23 LSRAAHKPSARGA
+23 LAGGVPKKPVRGA
-36 SEQLPPGAAPT
+36 SEQLPPGASPT
-47 LQDLAE
+47 LQDLTE
-53 SLLFSPSDGRI
+53 CLMFSPGDGRI

-110 AALIRERFP
+110 AALIKERFP
-119 EADILAVF
+119 EADFLALF
-127 AAGPIIHGL
+127 AAGPIIHAI

-145 HFEFDMTLGTYYGE
+145 HFEFDMNLGTYYGE

-173 QYGIGTEPACWMQT
+173 QFGIGTEPACWMQT

-202 LYREVECRSTGA
+202 LYQEVECRSTGSSI
-214 NTCRLIGKPVEEWDD
+214 CRLIGKPAEEWDN
-229 AEEELADLNAEP
+229 AEEILADLNAEP
-241 FVGSSASAAAVKPSA
+241 FVSSGGHGATARSQG
-256 KNADKGALPS
+256 DKGALPAD
-266 NLQAEPTAAQD
+266 LQACRPAQD
-277 SEMVG
+277 GDMVG

-318 RMLHRISPRHDAPF
+318 RMLHRISPRHDEPF

-392 LRALQEGEV
+392 LRALQEGEI

-407 RTLKVDV
+407 RTLKVNV

-464 FLHRFTQ
+464 FLQRFTQ
-471 RHGRQLSGFTPRTAD
+471 LHGRHISGFTPRTAD

-505 RGVISAPDDGA
+505 RGVISAPDGGA

-524 SGERLAHPMFSIGV
+524 SGERLAQPMFSIGN

-544 APHESPPTQQTS
+544 ATNDPAPDTR
-556 STPPAQQPETLHA
+556 TPAAPGNDAIQA
-569 LLGDKN
+569 LFGGRD
-575 LSQLSL
+575 LSRLSL
-581 QEVEDAMIDHCMVE
+581 QEIEDTMIDHCLREV
-595 AKGNVSEAARR
+595 KGNVSEAARR

-618 SRRPAGE
+618 SRRLDAE

>member
-1 MRNMI
+1 
-6 NPIKGF
+6 
-12 PMADKL
+12 MADKL

-23 LSRAAHKPSARGA
+23 LTRGTQKSPARGA

-47 LQDLAE
+47 LQDLTEA
-53 SLLFSPSDGRI
+53 LMFSPGDGRI

-76 SGIGALRRE
+76 SGLGALRRE

-95 RGIMLRTGYH
+95 RGIMRRTGYH

-110 AALIRERFP
+110 AALVRERFP
-119 EADILAVF
+119 DADTLAVF
-127 AAGPIIHGL
+127 AAGPIIHAI
-136 EGAVKVEPV
+136 EGAVKVETV
-145 HFEFDMTLGTYYGE
+145 HFEFDMNLGTYYGE

-173 QYGIGTEPACWMQT
+173 HYGIGTEPACWMQT

-202 LYREVECRSTGA
+202 LYREVECRSTGS
-214 NTCRLIGKPVEEWDD
+214 NICRLVGKPAEEWED
-229 AEEELADLNAEP
+229 AEEDLADLNAEP
-241 FVGSSASAAAVKPSA
+241 FVGTGGTAARKVASQGG
-256 KNADKGALPS
+256 DKGALPAG
-266 NLQAEPTAAQD
+266 LQSEPSAAQD
-277 SEMVG
+277 SDMVG

-318 RMLHRISPRHDAPF
+318 RMLHRISPRADAPF

-392 LRALQEGEV
+392 LRALQEGEI

-486 TLLAYDFP
+486 TLLGYDFP

-505 RGVISAPDDGA
+505 RGVISAPDGGA

-524 SGERLAHPMFSIGV
+524 SGERLAQPIFSIGT

-544 APHESPPTQQTS
+544 APHEQTPTGQAATDRQPSPASAQ
-556 STPPAQQPETLHA
+556 PPEALHA
-569 LLGDKN
+569 LFGDKD
-575 LSQLSL
+575 LSRLSL
-581 QEVEDAMIDHCMVE
+581 QEVEDAMIDHCMAEV
-595 AKGNVSEAARR
+595 KGNVSEAARR

-618 SRRPAGE
+618 SRRPADG

>member
-1 MRNMI
+1 MTN
-6 NPIKGF
+6 
-12 PMADKL
+12 KL

-23 LSRAAHKPSARGA
+23 LARVAQKSTARGA

-47 LQDLAE
+47 LQDLTEA
-53 SLLFSPSDGRI
+53 LMFSPGDGRI

-76 SGIGALRRE
+76 SGLGALRRE

-95 RGIMLRTGYH
+95 RGIMRRTGYH

-110 AALIRERFP
+110 AALVRERFP
-119 EADILAVF
+119 DADTLAVF
-127 AAGPIIHGL
+127 AAGPIIHAI
-136 EGAVKVEPV
+136 EGAVKVETV
-145 HFEFDMTLGTYYGE
+145 HFEFDMNLGTYYGE

-173 QYGIGTEPACWMQT
+173 HYGIGTEPACWMQT

-202 LYREVECRSTGA
+202 LYREVECRSTGS
-214 NTCRLIGKPVEEWDD
+214 NICRLVGKPAEEWED
-229 AEEELADLNAEP
+229 AEEDLADLNAEP
-241 FVGSSASAAAVKPSA
+241 FVGTGGGTAARKAVSQSG
-256 KNADKGALPS
+256 DKGALPS
-266 NLQAEPTAAQD
+266 NLQTDSQPQQD
-277 SEMVG
+277 SDMVG
-282 ISSAFNAA
+282 ISSAFIAA

-318 RMLHRISPRHDAPF
+318 RMLHRISPRADAPF

-486 TLLAYDFP
+486 TLLGYDFP

-505 RGVISAPDDGA
+505 RGVISAPDGGA
-516 IDLAHLFT
+516 IDLSHLFT
-524 SGERLAHPMFSIGV
+524 SGERLAQPIFSIGV

-544 APHESPPTQQTS
+544 APHEPAQPRQAGSA
-556 STPPAQQPETLHA
+556 PPAQQPEALHA
-569 LLGDKN
+569 LFGDKD
-575 LSQLSL
+575 LSRLSL
-581 QEVEDAMIDHCMVE
+581 QEVEDAMIDHCMAEV
-595 AKGNVSEAARR
+595 KGNVSEAARR

-618 SRRPAGE
+618 SRRPASE

>member
-1 MRNMI
+1 
-6 NPIKGF
+6 
-12 PMADKL
+12 MANKL

-23 LSRAAHKPSARGA
+23 LSRATPNKPVRGA
-36 SEQLPPGAAPT
+36 SEQLPPGAPPT
-47 LQDLAE
+47 LQDLTE
-53 SLLFSPSDGRI
+53 CLMFSPGDGRI
-64 WLNGARMLLMHS
+64 WLNGARMLLIHN

-110 AALIRERFP
+110 AALIKERFP
-119 EADILAVF
+119 EADILALF
-127 AAGPIIHGL
+127 AAGPIIHAI

-145 HFEFDMTLGTYYGE
+145 HFEFDMNLGTYYGE

-202 LYREVECRSTGA
+202 LYREVECRSTGSSI
-214 NTCRLIGKPVEEWDD
+214 CRLIGKPAEEWDD
-229 AEEELADLNAEP
+229 AEADLADLNAEP
-241 FVGSSASAAAVKPSA
+241 FVSTGGRSVTAHSRS
-256 KNADKGALPS
+256 DKGALPTS
-266 NLQAEPTAAQD
+266 LLVDPTPAQD
-277 SEMVG
+277 SDMVG

-318 RMLHRISPRHDAPF
+318 RMLHRISPRHDEPF

-346 SELFGVERGAFTG
+346 SELFGVERGAYTG

-471 RHGRQLSGFTPRTAD
+471 RHGRQISGFTPRTAD

-505 RGVISAPDDGA
+505 RGVISAPDGGA

-524 SGERLAHPMFSIGV
+524 SGERLAQPMFSIGT

-544 APHESPPTQQTS
+544 SPNDP
-556 STPPAQQPETLHA
+556 PPARHA
-569 LLGDKN
+569 TSAAANTGSGASLELFGGKDP
-575 LSQLSL
+575 SRLSL
-581 QEVEDAMIDHCMVE
+581 QEIEDTIIDHYLGEV
-595 AKGNVSEAARR
+595 KGNVSEAARR

-618 SRRPAGE
+618 SRRSASE

>member
-1 MRNMI
+1 MI

-23 LSRAAHKPSARGA
+23 LTRGAQKSSTRGA

-47 LQDLAE
+47 LQDLTEA
-53 SLLFSPSDGRI
+53 LMFSPGDGRI

-76 SGIGALRRE
+76 SGLGALRRE

-95 RGIMLRTGYH
+95 RGIMRRTGYH

-110 AALIRERFP
+110 AALVRERFP
-119 EADILAVF
+119 DADTLAVF
-127 AAGPIIHGL
+127 AAGPIIHAI
-136 EGAVKVEPV
+136 EGAVKVETV
-145 HFEFDMTLGTYYGE
+145 HFEFDMNLGTYYGE

-173 QYGIGTEPACWMQT
+173 HYGIGTEPACWMQT

-202 LYREVECRSTGA
+202 LYREVECRSTGSSI
-214 NTCRLIGKPVEEWDD
+214 CRLIGKPAEEWDD
-229 AEEELADLNAEP
+229 AEEDLADLNAEP
-241 FVGSSASAAAVKPSA
+241 FVGSGGSTAARTSGGKG
-256 KNADKGALPS
+256 ADKGALPTG
-266 NLQAEPTAAQD
+266 LQSEPRAAQD
-277 SEMVG
+277 SDMVG

-318 RMLHRISPRHDAPF
+318 RMLHRISPRTDAPF

-346 SELFGVERGAFTG
+346 PELFGVERGAFTG

-392 LRALQEGEV
+392 LRALQEGEI

-505 RGVISAPDDGA
+505 RGVISAPDGGA
-516 IDLAHLFT
+516 IDLSHLFT
-524 SGERLAHPMFSIGV
+524 SGERLAQPMFSIGV

-544 APHESPPTQQTS
+544 APHEPAQPQQAS
-556 STPPAQQPETLHA
+556 SVPPAQQPEALHA
-569 LLGDKN
+569 LFGDKD
-575 LSQLSL
+575 LSRLSL
-581 QEVEDAMIDHCMVE
+581 QQVEDAMIDHCMNEV
-595 AKGNVSEAARR
+595 KGNVSEAARR

-618 SRRPAGE
+618 SRRPTDG

>member
-1 MRNMI
+1 MV
-6 NPIKGF
+6 NPIEGF
-12 PMADKL
+12 SMANKL

-23 LSRAAHKPSARGA
+23 LSRGAQKSPARGA

-47 LQDLAE
+47 LQDLTEA
-53 SLLFSPSDGRI
+53 LMFSPGDGRI

-76 SGIGALRRE
+76 SGLGALRRE
-85 LIESMGLARA
+85 LIDSMGLARA

-110 AALIRERFP
+110 AALVRERFP
-119 EADILAVF
+119 EADTLAVF
-127 AAGPIIHGL
+127 AAGPIIHAI
-136 EGAVKVEPV
+136 EGAVKVETV
-145 HFEFDMTLGTYYGE
+145 HFEFDMNLGTYYGE

-173 QYGIGTEPACWMQT
+173 HYGIGTEPACWMQT

-202 LYREVECRSTGA
+202 LYREVECRSTGSSI
-214 NTCRLIGKPVEEWDD
+214 CRLIGKPAEEWDD
-229 AEEELADLNAEP
+229 AEDDLADLNAEP
-241 FVGSSASAAAVKPSA
+241 FVGSGSSTAARKASEKS
-256 KNADKGALPS
+256 ADKGALPTA
-266 NLQAEPTAAQD
+266 LQADPTPAQD
-277 SEMVG
+277 SDMVG

-318 RMLHRISPRHDAPF
+318 RMLHRISPRTEAPF

-414 RVVAATNVDLRAA
+414 RVVAATNIDLRAA

-464 FLHRFTQ
+464 FLQRFTQ

-486 TLLAYDFP
+486 TLLGYDFP

-505 RGVISAPDDGA
+505 RGVISAPDGGA
-516 IDLAHLFT
+516 IDLTHLFT
-524 SGERLAHPMFSIGV
+524 SGERLAQPMFSIGI

-544 APHESPPTQQTS
+544 APNDQPPSAGTASATASAENQAIQ
-556 STPPAQQPETLHA
+556 A
-569 LLGDKN
+569 LFDGKD
-575 LSQLSL
+575 LSRLSL
-581 QEVEDAMIDHCMVE
+581 QEIETTMIDHCLAEV
-595 AKGNVSEAARR
+595 KGNVSEAARR

>member
-1 MRNMI
+1 
-6 NPIKGF
+6 
-12 PMADKL
+12 MADKL

-23 LSRAAHKPSARGA
+23 LSRSTRKTHARGA

-47 LQDLAE
+47 LQDLTEA
-53 SLLFSPSDGRI
+53 LLFSPGDGRI

-76 SGIGALRRE
+76 SGLGALRRE

-95 RGIMLRTGYH
+95 RGILLRTGYH

-119 EADILAVF
+119 EADTLAVF
-127 AAGPIIHGL
+127 AAGPIIHAL

-202 LYREVECRSTGA
+202 LYREVECRSTGS
-214 NTCRLIGKPVEEWDD
+214 NICRLIGKPAEEWDD
-229 AEEELADLNAEP
+229 AEEDLADLNAEP
-241 FVGSSASAAAVKPSA
+241 FVGSGGSTSARKVSA
-256 KNADKGALPS
+256 KGGDKGALPTA
-266 NLQAEPTAAQD
+266 LQPEQAPAQD
-277 SEMVG
+277 GEMVG

-318 RMLHRISPRHDAPF
+318 RMLHRISPRTDAPF

-464 FLHRFTQ
+464 FLQRFTQ

-486 TLLAYDFP
+486 TLLGYDFP

-505 RGVISAPDDGA
+505 RGVISAPDGGA

-524 SGERLAHPMFSIGV
+524 SGERLAQPMFSIGS

-544 APHESPPTQQTS
+544 TPSDQAPAAGTP
-556 STPPAQQPETLHA
+556 STAVSADDQGIQA
-569 LLGDKN
+569 LFRGKDLGR
-575 LSQLSL
+575 LSL
-581 QEVEDAMIDHCMVE
+581 QEIEDSMIDHCLAEV
-595 AKGNVSEAARR
+595 KGNVSEAARR

>member
-1 MRNMI
+1 
-6 NPIKGF
+6 
-12 PMADKL
+12 MANKL

-23 LSRAAHKPSARGA
+23 LSGEAKKKPARGA
-36 SEQLPPGAAPT
+36 SEQLPPGASPT
-47 LQDLAE
+47 LQDLTE
-53 SLLFSPSDGRI
+53 CLMFSPGDGRI

-85 LIESMGLARA
+85 LIESMGLSRA

-110 AALIRERFP
+110 AALIKERFP
-119 EADILAVF
+119 EADFLALF
-127 AAGPIIHGL
+127 AAGPIIHAI

-145 HFEFDMTLGTYYGE
+145 HFEFDMNLGTYYGE

-173 QYGIGTEPACWMQT
+173 QFGIGTEPACWMQT

-202 LYREVECRSTGA
+202 LYREVECRSTGS
-214 NTCRLIGKPVEEWDD
+214 NICRLIGKPAEEWDD
-229 AEEELADLNAEP
+229 AEGDLADLNAEP
-241 FVGSSASAAAVKPSA
+241 FVSTSGRSPSSHGRG
-256 KNADKGALPS
+256 DKGALPAE
-266 NLQAEPTAAQD
+266 LQAAHQPTQD
-277 SEMVG
+277 SDMVG

-369 RADGGTLFLDEIATL
+369 RANGGTLFLDEIGTL

-392 LRALQEGEV
+392 LRVLQEGEV

-464 FLHRFTQ
+464 FLHRFT
-471 RHGRQLSGFTPRTAD
+471 RLHGRQISGFTPRTAD

-505 RGVISAPDDGA
+505 RGVISAPDGGA

-524 SGERLAHPMFSIGV
+524 SGERLAQPMFSIGN

-544 APHESPPTQQTS
+544 SPHDQAPASRTVSAHKDTSHEAIQ
-556 STPPAQQPETLHA
+556 A
-569 LLGDKN
+569 LFGDKD
-575 LSQLSL
+575 LSRLSL
-581 QEVEDAMIDHCMVE
+581 QEVEDTLIDHCLLEV
-595 AKGNVSEAARR
+595 KGNVSEAARR

-618 SRRPAGE
+618 SRRDSGE

>member
-1 MRNMI
+1 MI
-6 NPIKGF
+6 NSIKGF

-23 LSRAAHKPSARGA
+23 LARGA
-36 SEQLPPGAAPT
+36 QKSAARGAIEQLPPGAAPT
-47 LQDLAE
+47 LQDLTEA
-53 SLLFSPSDGRI
+53 LLFSPGDGRI

-76 SGIGALRRE
+76 SGMGALRRE

-95 RGIMLRTGYH
+95 RGMLLRTGYH

-119 EADILAVF
+119 EADTLAVF
-127 AAGPIIHGL
+127 AAGPIIHAL

-145 HFEFDMTLGTYYGE
+145 HFEFDMNLGTYYGE

-173 QYGIGTEPACWMQT
+173 QYGIGTESACWMQT

-202 LYREVECRSTGA
+202 LYREVECRSTGS
-214 NTCRLIGKPVEEWDD
+214 NICRLIGKPAEEWDD
-229 AEEELADLNAEP
+229 AEDDLADLSAES
-241 FVGSSASAAAVKPSA
+241 FVGSGGRTSARKTSATAG
-256 KNADKGALPS
+256 DKGALP
-266 NLQAEPTAAQD
+266 TALPADPAPAQD
-277 SEMVG
+277 SDMVG

-318 RMLHRISPRHDAPF
+318 RMLHRISPRAEAPF

-486 TLLAYDFP
+486 TLLSYDFP

-505 RGVISAPDDGA
+505 RGVISAPDGGA

-524 SGERLAHPMFSIGV
+524 SGERLAQPIFSIGT

-544 APHESPPTQQTS
+544 APQDPRQSNPAS
-556 STPPAQQPETLHA
+556 SAPPAKQPDALHA
-569 LLGDKN
+569 LFGDKD
-575 LSQLSL
+575 LSRLSL
-581 QEVEDAMIDHCMVE
+581 QEVEDAMIDRCMAEV
-595 AKGNVSEAARR
+595 KGNVSEAARR

-618 SRRPAGE
+618 SRRP